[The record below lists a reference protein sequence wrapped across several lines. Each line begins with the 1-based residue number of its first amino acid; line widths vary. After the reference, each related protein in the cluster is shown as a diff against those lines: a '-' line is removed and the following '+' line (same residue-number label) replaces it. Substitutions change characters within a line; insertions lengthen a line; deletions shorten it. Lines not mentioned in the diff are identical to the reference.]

1 MFPTAILS
9 SINFGQKYFG
19 NYKPQGNIE
28 GPFSAA
34 GSQIR
39 GFLFSVL
46 NDLRHLEEGDK
57 SEISELVRIHVV
69 SCSARKQRAEEF
81 QILRTRS
88 KCPSPLHA
96 VGLVSLHTHYAGY
109 AGPHSA
115 RASELSLAGRLPQKA
130 SWPALLSSSTASF
143 GSMHVFLG
151 IRACPSLYTSLGSR
165 RLC

>member
-9 SINFGQKYFG
+9 SSNFGQKYFG

-39 GFLFSVL
+39 GFLFSVV

-57 SEISELVRIHVV
+57 AEISELVRIHVV

-81 QILRTRS
+81 KILRTRS

-96 VGLVSLHTHYAGY
+96 VGLMSLHTHYAGY
-109 AGPHSA
+109 AGPHLA

-130 SWPALLSSSTASF
+130 S
-143 GSMHVFLG
+143 
-151 IRACPSLYTSLGSR
+151 
-165 RLC
+165 